1 MVSWSAVRCPH
12 CRESVGFWA
21 RLTRPFKQV
30 TRITRLRCHHCRQD
44 VPWDSTTCRNCQR
57 DLSID
62 GLFEATGFS
71 VGKRMRAY
79 LENVTDISRKR
90 FQRWFL
96 FISGILFWW
105 LMRATVASR
114 EDHRHYAILGLFLP
128 FVLLTVI
135 HLTPW
140 KVRMYLVF
148 GTSALFKLAIAIN
161 VFNVCMGLR
170 LWIVR
175 FEDQAQVIATLLG
188 VMMASTLL
196 LKVFIVPLWYYLV
209 WLFCFQGFGS
219 THDPQG
225 GQGHRVREDFR

>member
-1 MVSWSAVRCPH
+1 
-12 CRESVGFWA
+12 
-21 RLTRPFKQV
+21 
-30 TRITRLRCHHCRQD
+30 
-44 VPWDSTTCRNCQR
+44 
-57 DLSID
+57 
-62 GLFEATGFS
+62 
-71 VGKRMRAY
+71 MRVY

-96 FISGILFWW
+96 FLSGVLFWW
-105 LMRATVASR
+105 LMRATVATR

-128 FVLLTVI
+128 FIFLMVI
-135 HLTPW
+135 HMTPW

-161 VFNVCMGLR
+161 VFNVCFGLR

-175 FEDQAQVIATLLG
+175 FEDQAKVIATLLG

-196 LKVFIVPLWYYLV
+196 LKVLLVPLWYFLV
-209 WLFCFQGFGS
+209 WLFCFQGLGS

-225 GQGHRVREDFR
+225 GQGHRVREDYQ